1 METSADGGGRFA
13 ATSQESPAAALQK
26 NRRFFQFTLR
36 QILLLCALVGVLLC
50 LMAPQIRWNFHVRRI
65 QEAGRQRAAAEADLL
80 AAIRTNNVALARR
93 ALEAGADATG
103 AGANLFPGM
112 RSDAPSLM
120 CICIANGQTELMEL
134 LLEFGADIEQ
144 IERIAGAISFSSP
157 ILDGPP
163 LFAAVSCNQPPDIR
177 SKMARLL
184 VERGANPQREFAG
197 LNAMDIAFET
207 SDTELGDLFREF
219 GLPYG
224 PREMAA
230 FNRLDELKAAVEETP
245 EILQQRFRSA
255 YADRAPSLLAISLLR
270 GYREMSLFL
279 IEAGAPLDVMDG
291 SYTLLHDAARGGDPQ
306 LIRLLVERG
315 LDVNAKD
322 RYSDTPICDIA
333 WNGKSEAIAA
343 LVELGADVN
352 WQGINGQ
359 TPLHHAVRNNQR
371 ETVRLL
377 LAAGAD
383 PSLADGKGETP
394 LDLSKGRN
402 EDISNLLKQ
411 AAQDK

>member
-1 METSADGGGRFA
+1 MATKADGASCLETLG
-13 ATSQESPAAALQK
+13 EKSPATA
-26 NRRFFQFTLR
+26 RRESRHFFQFTLR

-50 LMAPQIRWNFHVRRI
+50 LVAPRIRWNFHVRRI
-65 QEAGRQRAAAEADLL
+65 QEDFRRREAAEAKLRE
-80 AAIRTNNVALARR
+80 AIRKNDVPLARQL
-93 ALEAGADATG
+93 LESGADPDLDFHARR
-103 AGANLFPGM
+103 LS
-112 RSDAPSLM
+112 RQSPSPSVLNT
-120 CICIANGQTELMEL
+120 CIANGQVEMMEL
-134 LLEFGADIEQ
+134 LLEFGADIRR
-144 IERIAGAISFSSP
+144 IEGIPAKSSNAIHM
-157 ILDGPP
+157 GPP
-163 LFAAVSCNQPPDIR
+163 LFAAAGCNQPAEVR
-177 SKMARLL
+177 EKMVRLL
-184 VERGANPQREFAG
+184 VKRGANPRLFVYG
-197 LNAMDIAFET
+197 HSAMDMAFET
-207 SDTELGDLFREF
+207 SDAPMGDLLREF

-230 FNRLDELKAAVEETP
+230 FNRLDELKAAVQETP

-255 YADRAPSLLAISLLR
+255 YADHAPSLLAIALRR

-333 WNGKSEAIAA
+333 WNGKPEAIAA

-352 WQGINGQ
+352 WQGVNGQ

-383 PSLADGKGETP
+383 PSLSDGKGETP
-394 LDLSKGRN
+394 LELSKSRSA
-402 EDISNLLKQ
+402 EIAKLSEQ